1 MRKLATIRRI
11 QEIKSIANADS
22 ICAYRLDNWWVVDGI
37 GKYAV
42 GELVV
47 YCEPDSWI
55 PHTLAPFLSKGQY
68 PRVYDGIEGERL
80 RTVKL
85 RGQVSQGLILP
96 LHCVWSGAHINMPY
110 IGMSPWDFQGDWE
123 QDDHTLNEVDI
134 FVNGQ
139 WSIGTIEGLDVSSRL
154 GILKYD
160 PPVSAQLAGISKGAF
175 PSCFPKTDE
184 ERIQNLTSQWPE
196 LQEQEY
202 EITEKL
208 EGSSMSVGL
217 LEGDAVPRD
226 GEFIVCSRNLNL
238 KEVEGNTLWSLA
250 RKHDI
255 ERKLREIGPPDGI
268 ILQGEIIGEGIQGN
282 YYGIKG
288 HEFYVFAVY
297 DIGMGRY
304 YFPEE
309 RRRMCEHLGLKHV
322 PVISTNGSLKG
333 MTIDEVLKSAD
344 GMSQVNPTKR
354 REGLVYKR
362 ADGKNG
368 QEHFKAVSNEYL
380 LKTGG

>member
-1 MRKLATIRRI
+1 MRKLASIQKILDIQPIPGADAIEVAQINSWKVVVKKDEFTIG
-11 QEIKSIANADS
+11 D
-22 ICAYRLDNWWVVDGI
+22 
-37 GKYAV
+37 
-42 GELVV
+42 LVV
-47 YCEPDSWI
+47 YFEIDSWI

-68 PRVYDGIEGERL
+68 PKVYDGVEGERL
-80 RTVKL
+80 RTVRL

-96 LHCVWSGAHINMPY
+96 IT
-110 IGMSPWDFQGDWE
+110 IGMQVEFSHTFLNFEGVRDLQEGD
-123 QDDHTLNEVDI
+123 DI
-134 FVNGQ
+134 
-139 WSIGTIEGLDVSSRL
+139 TDML

-217 LEGDAVPRD
+217 LEGDAIPRD

>member
-1 MRKLATIRRI
+1 MRKLASI
-11 QEIKSIANADS
+11 QKILDIQPIPGADA
-22 ICAYRLDNWWVVDGI
+22 IEVAQINNWKVVVKKGEFAI
-37 GKYAV
+37 GD
-42 GELVV
+42 LVV
-47 YCEPDSWI
+47 YFEIDSWI
-55 PHTLAPFLSKGQY
+55 PHALAPFLSKGQY
-68 PRVYDGIEGERL
+68 PKVYDGIEGERL
-80 RTVKL
+80 RTVRL

-96 LHCVWSGAHINMPY
+96 LRCVWSGPHINMPY
-110 IGMSPWDFQGDWE
+110 IGPSPWDFQGDWE
-123 QDDHTLNEVDI
+123 TDDGELNVVDI
-134 FVNGQ
+134 IVDGEHRT
-139 WSIGTIEGLDVSSRL
+139 GTIDGLDVTARL

-184 ERIQNLTSQWPE
+184 ERIQNLTGQWPE
-196 LQEQEY
+196 LQEHEY

-217 LEGDAVPRD
+217 LEGDAIPRD

-238 KEVEGNTLWSLA
+238 KEAEGNTLWSLA

-255 ERKLREIGPPDGI
+255 ERKLRDIGPPDGI

-322 PVISTNGSLKG
+322 PVIGTRTSLKG

-368 QEHFKAVSNEYL
+368 QEHFKAVSNKYL
-380 LKTGG
+380 IATGG

>member
-1 MRKLATIRRI
+1 MRKLASIQKILDIQPIPGADAIEVATINSW
-11 QEIKSIANADS
+11 K
-22 ICAYRLDNWWVVDGI
+22 VVVKKDEFTI
-37 GKYAV
+37 GD
-42 GELVV
+42 LVV
-47 YCEPDSWI
+47 YFEIDSWI

-68 PRVYDGIEGERL
+68 PKVYDGVEGERL
-80 RTVKL
+80 RTVRL

-96 LHCVWSGAHINMPY
+96 IT
-110 IGMSPWDFQGDWE
+110 IGLQVEFSHTFLNFEGVRDLQEGD
-123 QDDHTLNEVDI
+123 DI
-134 FVNGQ
+134 
-139 WSIGTIEGLDVSSRL
+139 TDML
-154 GILKYD
+154 GIMKYD

-184 ERIQNLTSQWPE
+184 ERIQNLTGQWPE

-344 GMSQVNPTKR
+344 GMSQINPTKR

>member
-1 MRKLATIRRI
+1 MRKLASIQKILDIQPIPGADAIEVATINSW
-11 QEIKSIANADS
+11 K
-22 ICAYRLDNWWVVDGI
+22 VVVKKDEF
-37 GKYAV
+37 AV

-47 YCEPDSWI
+47 YCEVDSFI
-55 PHTLAPFLSKGQY
+55 PHVIAPFLSKGQY
-68 PRVYDGIEGERL
+68 PKVYDGIEGERL
-80 RTVKL
+80 RTVRL
-85 RGQVSQGLILP
+85 RGQLSQGLVLP
-96 LHCVWSGAHINMPY
+96 YSNWFSKLDGMLPY
-110 IGMSPWDFQGDWE
+110 A
-123 QDDHTLNEVDI
+123 L
-134 FVNGQ
+134 
-139 WSIGTIEGLDVSSRL
+139 EGEDVSEYL
-154 GILKYD
+154 NIVKYE

-184 ERIQNLTSQWPE
+184 ERIQNLTGQWPE

-202 EITEKL
+202 EVTEKL

-217 LEGDAVPRD
+217 LEGDAIPRD

-238 KEVEGNTLWSLA
+238 KETEGNTLWALA

-255 ERKLREIGPPDGI
+255 ERKLRDIGPPDGI

-322 PVISTNGSLKG
+322 PVLGTHTSLKG

-380 LKTGG
+380 IATGS

>member
-1 MRKLATIRRI
+1 
-11 QEIKSIANADS
+11 
-22 ICAYRLDNWWVVDGI
+22 
-37 GKYAV
+37 
-42 GELVV
+42 
-47 YCEPDSWI
+47 
-55 PHTLAPFLSKGQY
+55 
-68 PRVYDGIEGERL
+68 
-80 RTVKL
+80 
-85 RGQVSQGLILP
+85 
-96 LHCVWSGAHINMPY
+96 
-110 IGMSPWDFQGDWE
+110 
-123 QDDHTLNEVDI
+123 
-134 FVNGQ
+134 
-139 WSIGTIEGLDVSSRL
+139 
-154 GILKYD
+154 
-160 PPVSAQLAGISKGAF
+160 
-175 PSCFPKTDE
+175 
-184 ERIQNLTSQWPE
+184 
-196 LQEQEY
+196 
-202 EITEKL
+202 
-208 EGSSMSVGL
+208 MSVGL
-217 LEGDAVPRD
+217 LEGDAIPRD

-238 KEVEGNTLWSLA
+238 KEAEGNTLWSLA